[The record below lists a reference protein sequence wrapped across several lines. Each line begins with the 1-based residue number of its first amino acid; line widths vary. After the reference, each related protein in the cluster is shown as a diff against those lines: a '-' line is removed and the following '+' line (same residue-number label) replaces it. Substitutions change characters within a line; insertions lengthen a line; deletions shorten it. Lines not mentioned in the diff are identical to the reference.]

1 MVVSK
6 SHVCTGHFPAYASSL
21 PASALSH
28 LEQQLDWN
36 EIPLCILVHLMQE
49 RGVEVTYAVWESTGV
64 VRDCCGVLKLSVR
77 LGC

>member
-6 SHVCTGHFPAYASSL
+6 SHVCTGHFPAYALSL
-21 PASALSH
+21 PASALPH

-49 RGVEVTYAVWESTGV
+49 KLPMQYGSLLELFKTAAV
-64 VRDCCGVLKLSVR
+64 C
-77 LGC
+77 